1 MNDLIVGIHS
11 IVEAIK
17 NPGRKPFEL
26 YCTKE
31 SFEVLSQKGK
41 LTRDQLEKIPKNIV
55 SPHDLQEKA
64 KIFCK
69 KNDFLYKRIT
79 SNLFLVANP
88 LPQYDLNYLFEK
100 LKDGSKAKILCLDQ
114 VTDIQNAAAIL
125 RTAAFFGVDYVVVSF
140 KGTFGM
146 GPGFSRLSS
155 GALEHIPIIRCASL
169 PKAISSIKKNAVYI
183 IGFSEHS
190 TTTVEE
196 LLSKKL
202 SPDTSICLVLGAE
215 DKGLSSAVTR
225 IVDDMVALIPSGPIK
240 SLNVSVAAAIAMD
253 RIFGQD

>member
-11 IVEAIK
+11 IEEAIK
-17 NPGRKPFEL
+17 NPKRKPLNL

-31 SFEVLSQKGK
+31 SFDILSKRGK
-41 LTRDQLEKIPKNIV
+41 LTRDQLEKLPKEFL
-55 SPHDLQEKA
+55 SPHDIQEKA
-64 KIFCK
+64 KIICK
-69 KNDFLYKRIT
+69 KFDFLYKRIT

-88 LPQYDLNYLFEK
+88 LPEYDLNFLFDE
-100 LKDGSKAKILCLDQ
+100 LKSGQKKKILCLDQ

-125 RTAAFFGVDYVVVSF
+125 RTAAFYGVDYVVVSF
-140 KGTFGM
+140 KGTFGR

-169 PKAISSIKKNAVYI
+169 PKAITSIKKNAVYV

-196 LLSKKL
+196 LLGKKL
-202 SPDTSICLVLGAE
+202 SSDTSICLVLGAE

-225 IVDDMVALIPSGPIK
+225 IMDDMVALIPSGPIK

-253 RIFGQD
+253 RIFGNS